1 MELKKDLVKY
11 AKHNSNNSAAKKLKV
26 DRKRVHEWA
35 QNDNKLLHMEGS

>member
-26 DRKRVHEWA
+26 DRKRVHQLA